1 MESMDGNNGENKIE
15 KATCIDT
22 LAYESIIE
30 LIVKGSCGKDNSE
43 IHEDGLRFVRF
54 LLANS
59 KAAMSGF
66 LPNFKDMKVVEAH
79 ARNFIKQC
87 GNSKLALNTLKEV
100 TQS

>member
-1 MESMDGNNGENKIE
+1 MDSTDSNNNLAKSDNG
-15 KATCIDT
+15 TCIDT
-22 LAYESIIE
+22 LAFESTIDLII
-30 LIVKGSCGKDNSE
+30 KGSLNNEGCE
-43 IHEDGLRFVRF
+43 IHEEGIRLIRF

-59 KAAMSGF
+59 KAALNGF

-87 GNSKLALNTLKEV
+87 GNSQIALSTLKEV